1 MKHNPNTDD
10 MATNSRKQNTTSNSQ
25 LVKTLMEGLDGNRWG
40 YGLRRISVTVNPD
53 VDVGFHHQVPYTF
66 TSLGYKDQ
74 NGKWYVGLR
83 MNIDQVSPLKM
94 RPMNANTDLTN
105 AWAEMMREFVR
116 EYVNKHKQ

>member
-1 MKHNPNTDD
+1 MKHNPNTDE

-25 LVKTLMEGLDGNRWG
+25 LVKTLMEGRDGNRWG

-74 NGKWYVGLR
+74 NGKWYVGL
-83 MNIDQVSPLKM
+83 
-94 RPMNANTDLTN
+94 
-105 AWAEMMREFVR
+105 
-116 EYVNKHKQ
+116 

>member
-1 MKHNPNTDD
+1 MKHNPNDGE
-10 MATNSRKQNTTSNSQ
+10 MTTKSKTQTANLQ
-25 LVKTLMEGLDGNRWG
+25 LKKTLMEGLDGNRWG

-116 EYVNKHKQ
+116 

>member
-10 MATNSRKQNTTSNSQ
+10 MATNSRKQNTTSNYQ
-25 LVKTLMEGLDGNRWG
+25 LVKTLMEGLAENQWA
-40 YGLRRISVTVNPD
+40 YGIRRISVTVD
-53 VDVGFHHQVPYTF
+53 KKIDCAFHHQIPYTF

-83 MNIDQVSPLKM
+83 MNIDQVSPLKL
-94 RPMNANTDLTN
+94 RPMNADTNLTD